1 MMTTSNKAFTL
12 MRDITTTVKIIIN
25 RKREPKMSELKM
37 VKTMMEHA
45 HGEEN
50 VALKYYK
57 NEIEMIV
64 YSERSE
70 SELYFTFN
78 LDGSFKGCY

>member
-1 MMTTSNKAFTL
+1 
-12 MRDITTTVKIIIN
+12 
-25 RKREPKMSELKM
+25 MSELKVM
-37 VKTMMEHA
+37 KTMMERA

-70 SELYFTFN
+70 RELYFTFN
-78 LDGSFKGCY
+78 PDGSFKGCY

>member
-1 MMTTSNKAFTL
+1 M
-12 MRDITTTVKIIIN
+12 TVKTVIN
-25 RKREPKMSELKM
+25 RKREQKMSELKM
-37 VKTMMEHA
+37 MKTMMERA

-50 VALKYYK
+50 VALKIYK

-78 LDGSFKGCY
+78 SDGSFKGCY

>member
-1 MMTTSNKAFTL
+1 
-12 MRDITTTVKIIIN
+12 
-25 RKREPKMSELKM
+25 MSELKM
-37 VKTMMEHA
+37 MKTMMERV
-45 HGEEN
+45 HGEDY

-64 YSERSE
+64 YSERSGT
-70 SELYFTFN
+70 ELYFTFN